1 MHACASCVQSL
12 GVVLYVLVVGALP
25 FDAPSLHQLR
35 DRVLSARFR
44 VPFFMSSGAR
54 LSCPLPG
61 PPTPTLRARCRGT
74 RAASGAPS
82 APLSSLLIDF

>member
-1 MHACASCVQSL
+1 MRVPWVQSL

-44 VPFFMSSGAR
+44 VPFFMSSGA
-54 LSCPLPG
+54 PTLPYPILPTPG
-61 PPTPTLRARCRGT
+61 TLIEPKPAHAAPGTPPT
-74 RAASGAPS
+74 
-82 APLSSLLIDF
+82 PLSSLLIDS

>member
-1 MHACASCVQSL
+1 MRVLWVQSL

-44 VPFFMSSGAR
+44 VPFFMSSGAPA
-54 LSCPLPG
+54 LPYPILPNPDPLIDEPRPAHAAPG
-61 PPTPTLRARCRGT
+61 TPP
-74 RAASGAPS
+74 
-82 APLSSLLIDF
+82 APLSSLLIDS